1 MVKYLVGYL
10 AKEESCQLA
19 VDGCLSSVSPLL
31 IHRQK
36 YSFQNKNREKTLL
49 YSEPIS
55 WLSQNDE
62 APLLS
67 AASTC

>member
-10 AKEESCQLA
+10 AKEESCQLT

-36 YSFQNKNREKTLL
+36 YSFQNKKQRENPSLL
-49 YSEPIS
+49 
-55 WLSQNDE
+55 
-62 APLLS
+62 
-67 AASTC
+67 